1 MMELES
7 LIINPAAQ
15 GTSVRKKKI
24 EKTRIASCG
33 SRSQKYN
40 SRPRLEG
47 NRKGAGFYLPIAS
60 FDPPEVNDSNL
71 ASKSYQEEGGVEDH
85 ESYRHRNSDSDDSDD
100 SDQEDDHHDTQ
111 HPQHFLPSTHTI
123 IKSSLSHFLSII
135 PNSIFP
141 SNEMTTAPPYA
152 QGEEETTL
160 KDKNSTYFDGDVG
173 SVDSDAV
180 KLAKMGY
187 TQDLERNF
195 SKWSLLG
202 VSFALTNSWFG
213 ISASLVTGINSGGP
227 VVTVYGI
234 ILIALIN
241 GCAGIS
247 LAELVSAMPNSGGQY
262 YWVSVLAPPRHMK
275 FLSYLTGAVGYAGS
289 IFTCASVALAIGSA
303 LMGMIQMNHPDLV
316 IERWMVFVAYQI
328 FNLFAWVFNCYGKTL
343 PRVASFFLY
352 VSLTSFIVITITV
365 LATSSPKQ
373 NAKFVFANFVNN
385 TGWESNAI
393 AFIVGLINPNW
404 SFACLD
410 SATHLAEEVPR
421 PESNIPFAI
430 MGTVAIGFVTAFLY
444 SIAMFFSMTNLD
456 ELVNTATLV
465 PILELYR
472 QATGS
477 KPAAI
482 FLEFLI
488 CFTGL
493 GCQIACHT
501 WQARLCWSFARD
513 KGLPGSRYWSQV
525 HPTMGIPFHAHTM
538 SCIVVALLGLLYIG
552 STTAF
557 NSMVTACIV
566 LLYISYAIPVILLL
580 MKGRNNIKHGPFWVG
595 KLGLVANLVLLFW
608 TGFTLIM
615 YSFPYSMPV
624 TSGTM
629 NYVSA
634 VYGVVFIL
642 TIGYWFARGK
652 HTFRGGSERAAEA
665 EHIVRE
671 VASHAHA
678 N

>member
-1 MMELES
+1 
-7 LIINPAAQ
+7 
-15 GTSVRKKKI
+15 
-24 EKTRIASCG
+24 
-33 SRSQKYN
+33 
-40 SRPRLEG
+40 
-47 NRKGAGFYLPIAS
+47 
-60 FDPPEVNDSNL
+60 
-71 ASKSYQEEGGVEDH
+71 
-85 ESYRHRNSDSDDSDD
+85 
-100 SDQEDDHHDTQ
+100 
-111 HPQHFLPSTHTI
+111 
-123 IKSSLSHFLSII
+123 
-135 PNSIFP
+135 
-141 SNEMTTAPPYA
+141 
-152 QGEEETTL
+152 
-160 KDKNSTYFDGDVG
+160 
-173 SVDSDAV
+173 
-180 KLAKMGY
+180 
-187 TQDLERNF
+187 
-195 SKWSLLG
+195 
-202 VSFALTNSWFG
+202 
-213 ISASLVTGINSGGP
+213 
-227 VVTVYGI
+227 
-234 ILIALIN
+234 
-241 GCAGIS
+241 
-247 LAELVSAMPNSGGQY
+247 
-262 YWVSVLAPPRHMK
+262 MK
-275 FLSYLTGAVGYAGS
+275 FLSYLTGAIGYAGS

-316 IERWMVFVAYQI
+316 IERWMVFVSYQI

-343 PRVASFFLY
+343 PKVASFFLY

-430 MGTVAIGFVTAFLY
+430 IGTVAIGFVTAFLY

-456 ELVNTATLV
+456 ELVKTATLV

-525 HPTMGIPFHAHTM
+525 HPTMGIPFYAHTM

-634 VYGVVFIL
+634 VYGFVFIL

-652 HTFRGGSERAAEA
+652 RTFRGGGERAAEA

-678 N
+678 S

>member
-1 MMELES
+1 MELES
-7 LIINPAAQ
+7 LILNPAAQ
-15 GTSVRKKKI
+15 GTGARKKKS
-24 EKTRIASCG
+24 ENTRIASCG
-33 SRSQKYN
+33 SRSPKYN
-40 SRPRLEG
+40 SKPRLEG
-47 NRKGAGFYLPIAS
+47 ERKGTGFYLPIAS
-60 FDPPEVNDSNL
+60 SDSLELDEN
-71 ASKSYQEEGGVEDH
+71 SNSISYQEGEVDIDDH
-85 ESYRHRNSDSDDSDD
+85 ESYRHRNSDSEE
-100 SDQEDDHHDTQ
+100 EDDHHDPQ
-111 HPQHFLPSTHTI
+111 HLQHFLPSTPAT
-123 IKSSLSHFLSII
+123 IKSTLTHFLSVIL
-135 PNSIFP
+135 NSILP
-141 SNEMTTAPPYA
+141 SNEMATVPSYT
-152 QGEEETTL
+152 QGEAETTS
-160 KDKNSTYFDGDVG
+160 KDKNAIYSDGDIA
-173 SVDSDAV
+173 SADSDAV
-180 KLAKMGY
+180 KLAEMGY

-227 VVTVYGI
+227 IVTVYGI

-241 GCAGIS
+241 GCVGIS

-262 YWVSVLAPPRHMK
+262 YWVSVLAPQRHSK

-316 IERWMVFVAYQI
+316 IERWMVFIAYQV
-328 FNLFAWVFNCYGKTL
+328 FNLFAWFFNCYGKTL
-343 PRVASFFLY
+343 PKIGSFFLY

-513 KGLPGSRYWSQV
+513 RGLPGSRYWSQV
-525 HPTMGIPFHAHTM
+525 HPTMGIPFYAHTM

-580 MKGRNNIKHGPFWVG
+580 MKGRGNIKHGPFWAG
-595 KLGLVANLVLLFW
+595 KPGLVANLVLLFW

-615 YSFPYSMPV
+615 YSFPYTKPV
-624 TSGTM
+624 KSGTM

-642 TIGYWFARGK
+642 TIGYWFARGNR
-652 HTFRGGSERAAEA
+652 TFRGGRERAAEA
-665 EHIVRE
+665 EQMVKE
-671 VASHAHA
+671 VASHAHV

>member
-7 LIINPAAQ
+7 LILNPAAQ
-15 GTSVRKKKI
+15 GTNTRKKKS
-24 EKTRIASCG
+24 EKTRIATRG
-33 SRSQKYN
+33 SRSSKYN
-40 SRPRLEG
+40 SKPRLEG
-47 NRKGAGFYLPIAS
+47 ERKGIGFYLPVAS
-60 FDPPEVNDSNL
+60 SDPLEVNENSNPDSD
-71 ASKSYQEEGGVEDH
+71 QEEEVDIDDH
-85 ESYRHRNSDSDDSDD
+85 ESYRHRNSDSDE
-100 SDQEDDHHDTQ
+100 EDDHHHH
-111 HPQHFLPSTHTI
+111 HPPQNLQHFLPSTPATT
-123 IKSSLSHFLSII
+123 KSSLSHFLSII
-135 PNSIFP
+135 PNFLP
-141 SNEMTTAPPYA
+141 PFNEMATVPSYTQEGA
-152 QGEEETTL
+152 ETTL
-160 KDKNSTYFDGDVG
+160 KDKNAIYSDGKVA
-173 SVDSDAV
+173 SADSDAV
-180 KLAKMGY
+180 KLAEMGY

-213 ISASLVTGINSGGP
+213 ISASLVTSINSGGP
-227 VVTVYGI
+227 IVTVYGI

-241 GCAGIS
+241 GCVGIS

-262 YWVSVLAPPRHMK
+262 YWVSVLAPQRHMK
-275 FLSYLTGAVGYAGS
+275 FLSYLTGAIGYAGS

-316 IERWMVFVAYQI
+316 IERWMVFIAYQV
-328 FNLFAWVFNCYGKTL
+328 FNLCAWFFNCYGKAL
-343 PRVASFFLY
+343 PKIGSFFLY
-352 VSLTSFIVITITV
+352 VSLTSFTVITITV

-385 TGWESNAI
+385 TGWDSNAI

-421 PESNIPFAI
+421 PERSIPFAI
-430 MGTVAIGFVTAFLY
+430 IGTVVIGFVTAFLY

-465 PILELYR
+465 PVLELYR

-493 GCQIACHT
+493 GCQIATHT

-513 KGLPGSRYWSQV
+513 RGLPGSRYWSQV
-525 HPTMGIPFHAHTM
+525 HPTMGIPFYAHTM
-538 SCIVVALLGLLYIG
+538 SCIIVALLGLLYIG

-557 NSMVTACIV
+557 NSMITACIV

-580 MKGRNNIKHGPFWVG
+580 MKGRSNIKHGPFWTG
-595 KLGLVANLVLLFW
+595 KLGLMANLVLLAW

-615 YSFPYSMPV
+615 YSFPYTMPI

-634 VYGVVFIL
+634 VYGVVTTL
-642 TIGYWFARGK
+642 TIGYWFARGNR
-652 HTFRGGSERAAEA
+652 TFRGGIERAAEA

-671 VASHAHA
+671 VASHAHV